1 MPKTGKNDKVA
12 EVKTEAVKETVAPAA
27 PKVEEKPAAPKATE
41 TVAAPKA
48 AEKKSA
54 AKTTAKPAAEKKPAK
69 KTAAKKT
76 ADAAPAAK
84 KGGRKSAAKTLTV
97 DTVIAAAKKKFANA
111 KTAKIKYP
119 IAANVELRGA
129 CSGIFYVYIGEAG
142 VAVEPYKYEDYDIYF
157 RADAEDFNKVLED
170 KANIYDALA
179 DGLVSLDGNTKK
191 AVLFVNAAF

>member
-1 MPKTGKNDKVA
+1 MAKNVKNDKVA
-12 EVKTEAVKETVAPAA
+12 EVKTESVKETVAPAV
-27 PKVEEKPAAPKATE
+27 PKVEEKPAASKAPE

-48 AEKKSA
+48 TEKKAA
-54 AKTTAKPAAEKKPAK
+54 AKTAKPAAEKKPAK
-69 KTAAKKT
+69 KTTAKKT
-76 ADAAPAAK
+76 EAAAPAAK

-97 DTVIAAAKKKFANA
+97 DDVIANAKKKFANA

-119 IAANVELRGA
+119 IAANVELSGA

-157 RADAEDFNKVLED
+157 RADAEGFNKVLEGS
-170 KANIYDALA
+170 ANIYDALA
-179 DGLVSLDGNTKK
+179 DGVASLDGNTKK